1 MIDQFLEMLGVE
13 LGEKF
18 NLVFSGGGE
27 RFEYSPYHFEG
38 EDGCFNLYDRIDNES
53 NQYISDIISG
63 YFKIKKL
70 PWKPKDSDKYWFVN
84 PKGYLVHAYFCED
97 GMVDLY
103 NFNTGNCFKTE
114 EEAEA
119 HKDEVLKRFKEIREE
134 LDA

>member
-1 MIDQFLEMLGVE
+1 MIDKFLELLGVE
-13 LGEKF
+13 VGEKF
-18 NLVFSGGGE
+18 NI
-27 RFEYSPYHFEG
+27 RFVENGLPSNYNPYHFE
-38 EDGCFNLYDRIDNES
+38 
-53 NQYISDIISG
+53 ISDGNFHLLDCEGDPCNSYVGDIVSG
-63 YFKIKKL
+63 RYKIEKL

>member
-1 MIDQFLEMLGVE
+1 MSDLREMGGLYGYNPVSFE
-13 LGEKF
+13 KGESDF
-18 NLVFSGGGE
+18 YLRDCDDDRCNLLVADIVFGQATIE
-27 RFEYSPYHFEG
+27 
-38 EDGCFNLYDRIDNES
+38 
-53 NQYISDIISG
+53 
-63 YFKIKKL
+63 KL

-97 GMVDLY
+97 SMVDLY

-114 EEAEA
+114 KEAEA